1 MSLPNFMCIGAAK
14 SGTTTLYDILR
25 QHPNVFTPSFKE
37 PHFFDTPSIYS
48 QGLKW
53 YEKTYFKKVK
63 QEKVVM
69 DFTPSYLYE
78 QKAAKRIYTDLG
90 KDVKFVVLLRNP
102 IDRAYSHYL
111 HSKRDENESEDFLI
125 ALKKEK
131 NKIKKAR
138 MNNDYLTELRCSY
151 ISQGHYY
158 TMLKNYFEYFPI
170 EHFLILHLEEE
181 FIANRIQSMHRI
193 FSFLGITYDKEIHY
207 DLKSNPASKTR
218 FIWIKKLLQKTGW
231 WRSVIKYLIP
241 SLKVRQIIKNKIQ
254 RASIRPFTPKTLTT
268 DERKK
273 IYKLYFAEENKNLEL
288 LIGRKMNWEA

>member
-14 SGTTTLYDILR
+14 SGTTTLYDTLR
-25 QHPNVFTPSFKE
+25 QHANIFAPSFKE
-37 PHFFDTPSIYS
+37 PHFFDTPSIYCH
-48 QGLKW
+48 GLKW
-53 YEKTYFKKVK
+53 YEKTYFKKVR

-69 DFTPSYLYE
+69 DITPSYLYE
-78 QKAAKRIYTDLG
+78 KRAAKRIYNDLG
-90 KDVKFVVLLRNP
+90 KDVKFIVLLRNP

-111 HSKRDENESEDFLI
+111 HSKRDENESDDFLI

-131 NKIKKAR
+131 NRIKDAQ

-151 ISQGHYY
+151 ISQGRYY
-158 TMLKNYFEYFPI
+158 TMLKNYLEYFPI
-170 EHFLILHLEEE
+170 EQFLILHLEEE
-181 FIANRIQSMHRI
+181 FIANRTQSMHRI
-193 FSFLGITYDKEIHY
+193 FSFLGVPYDKEIHY

-231 WRSVIKYLIP
+231 WRRAIKYLIP

-254 RASIRPFTPKTLTT
+254 RASISPFIPKILTI

-273 IYKLYFAEENKNLEL
+273 IYKLYFSEENKNLEL
-288 LIGRKMNWEA
+288 LISRKMNWK